1 MWYAISMSIPDI
13 FVYIIIL
20 LFSVILHEIAHGVMA
35 ERFGDSTARDAGRIT
50 LNPISHI
57 DPIFTILIPL
67 TLILSGNPPFGAAK
81 PVPVNYYRL
90 HPRRLGIFWVS
101 IAGILTNLLLAFIFS
116 IPLHFSTVNPI
127 AAGFFYEAV
136 VINIYLA
143 VVNMIPIPPID
154 GSKVLAAI
162 LGDWALDLVTR
173 LESNGILGLIPFFII
188 IYLIFLTPLFT
199 TVTTPVVGFF
209 FKIFGLG

>member
-1 MWYAISMSIPDI
+1 MSIAQI
-13 FVYIIIL
+13 IIYIVIL

-57 DPIFTILIPL
+57 DPIFTILVPL

-101 IAGILTNLLLAFIFS
+101 IAGILTNLLLALIFS
-116 IPLHFSTVNPI
+116 IPLHFSTVNPTI
-127 AAGFFYEAV
+127 AGFFYEAV

-154 GSKVLAAI
+154 GSKVLASI

-188 IYLIFLTPLFT
+188 IYLIFLTPLFG